1 MNSKILILSAIVS
14 AVVFSSCK
22 KLFEDEELSMERV
35 DYTGTELRTDGYYY
49 YMLQVE
55 HNGIQE
61 KRVFPIFLYRNGVS
75 LSAASSFDCSEI
87 EQKENEFING
97 KLYHTI
103 NGYKI
108 LWSVFTISGKSIE
121 FEGWDDLGGAHL
133 YTKKVYG
140 KILNDT
146 TFHIYQEHIDGID
159 KECDRTYHFKQFS
172 PKPDS
177 TNRFIK

>member
-1 MNSKILILSAIVS
+1 MKNYFGIISLAII
-14 AVVFSSCK
+14 AVLFSSC
-22 KLFEDEELSMERV
+22 EDEELSMQRA
-35 DYTGTELRTDGYYY
+35 DYTGAELRTDGYYY

-61 KRVFPIFLYRNGVS
+61 KIVFPIFLYRNGVS
-75 LSAASSFDCSEI
+75 IMAASFNCSEI
-87 EQKENEFING
+87 EQKENDFRNG

-108 LWSVFTISGKSIE
+108 FWSVFTISGKSIE